1 MIIKKWNT
9 STTAWE
15 SLSPKV
21 TYTDIVADVTA
32 GSPTSIFSSG
42 KLLESYLPNSV
53 FGGMKFVGT
62 VGYNSNALDSL
73 EKLIQGGS
81 TNWTIS
87 SSLDSFTSKS
97 YSNGDYAGIGQQ
109 YVGYYWVVQ
118 NNITLGVSDSAG
130 GAADFADEATDD
142 GDDQLGSSPYTIS
155 VEHGDWLIITGWDNT
170 NSKFLISVI
179 NNTYKTASSGS
190 QGIMAIGYTE
200 NGKNY
205 PVELDGNSKAFVNVP
220 WVDTNTFRTVTAGG
234 NTLGA
239 SETLAFTEGS
249 NISISESA
257 GAVTIAATN
266 TTYSAGSGIGITG
279 TTFSVAAG
287 NGLTQETNGLA
298 HADTSSQA
306 SSNNS
311 GRTYIQ
317 SISIDTYGHI
327 TSMSTATETVTD
339 TTYSAGNG
347 ISLSG
352 TTFSVAG
359 GQGLSQESS
368 GLAMTYPVYHGDTLP
383 TLTSSSIYSN
393 VIGFEW

>member
-1 MIIKKWNT
+1 MRIRKWDG
-9 STTAWE
+9 SSWTA
-15 SLSPKV
+15 LSPKV

-32 GSPTSIFSSG
+32 ASPVSIFPSG
-42 KLLESYLPNSV
+42 KLGLTYLPDAV

-73 EKLIQGGS
+73 EKLIVGGS

-118 NNITLGVSDSAG
+118 NSVTLGVSDSAG

-142 GDDQLGSSPYTIS
+142 GQDQLGTAPFTLS
-155 VEHGDWLIITGWDNT
+155 VEHGDWLIITGWDNS

-179 NNTYKTASSGS
+179 NNTYQQASNTTSGVLKLGSATVQTVNAGTPSSTSSRSYALQVDSSGRGVVNVPWTDTNTNTFRNVTAGGNTLGATES
-190 QGIMAIGYTE
+190 LDFIAGSNITITESGGNVTIAATDTNTTYSTATGSTLGLVKIGYTE

-205 PVELDGNSKAFVNVP
+205 PVELSSGQMFVNVP
-220 WVDTNTFRTVTAGG
+220 WTDTNT
-234 NTLGA
+234 N
-239 SETLAFTEGS
+239 
-249 NISISESA
+249 
-257 GAVTIAATN
+257 
-266 TTYSAGSGIGITG
+266 
-279 TTFSVAAG
+279 
-287 NGLTQETNGLA
+287 
-298 HADTSSQA
+298 
-306 SSNNS
+306 
-311 GRTYIQ
+311 
-317 SISIDTYGHI
+317 
-327 TSMSTATETVTD
+327 

-359 GQGLSQESS
+359 GVGLTQEAS
-368 GLAMTYPVYHGDTLP
+368 GLKMENP
-383 TLTSSSIYSN
+383 IE
-393 VIGFEW
+393 IGTATPASEYRVTNGALWFDLN